1 MSQLTEEQLAALIAA
16 LPPAPES
23 WVRAAS
29 ELPGARAAIDGIVQ
43 RAMDAELARAAILA
57 DLEGALRA
65 EGVEPAPA
73 LVARLRERLRSSAE

>member
-16 LPPAPES
+16 LPPAPEP

-29 ELPGARAAIDGIVQ
+29 ELPSARAAIDGIVE
-43 RAMDAELARAAILA
+43 RAMHAEAVRAEVLA
-57 DLEGALRA
+57 DLEGALRV

-73 LVARLRERLRSSAE
+73 LVEHLRRRLTASAE